1 LKTFDPRPR
10 VSNLRLFVGIIF
22 ALLGFLT
29 GVLVGMIIVKK
40 SFIAIGVGTIL
51 FATSLLVRSEWREWK
66 DWMRPYMALGSFLL
80 GFAVSIAIFAVTREE

>member
-1 LKTFDPRPR
+1 MKTFDPRPR
-10 VSNLRLFVGIIF
+10 VSNLRLFVGIVF

-51 FATSLLVRSEWREWK
+51 FATSLLVRSEWKEWK
-66 DWMRPYMALGSFLL
+66 DCMRPYMALGSFLL
-80 GFAVSIAIFAVTREE
+80 GFAVSIAMFAVTREE